1 MPRSHQPY
9 STHTVR
15 PMVAVVILLGFLGAS
30 TGELAAQKGGNKEAE
45 KFRKSSEATR
55 EELAEGKE
63 QIQDTMNIYNSL
75 MQGKAKKPQD
85 AYKKLTKSVE
95 KCDKLSASIRKK
107 VDEMKKQANTFL
119 TGWEKELE
127 TYSSES
133 FKEMSQKQLDT
144 ARARFDTMIARM
156 KEGGEAYQPFITSL
170 KDQVQF
176 LGRDLSP
183 EALSAL
189 SEAAAK
195 VNSDGDA
202 VIVVIDKI
210 LSNEVA
216 DEQEVADIEVPSEE
230 SADEMAGDEMGDD
243 DMADGSGELSGDDSP
258 DDMD

>member
-1 MPRSHQPY
+1 MPRCQQSN
-9 STHTVR
+9 TVSAPR
-15 PMVAVVILLGFLGAS
+15 IMVAIALMLGFLGAS
-30 TGELAAQKGGNKEAE
+30 TGELAAQKGGSKQAE

-95 KCDKLSASIRKK
+95 KCDKLSASIRKR
-107 VDEMKKQANTFL
+107 VEEMKKQANTFL

-183 EALSAL
+183 EALGAL

-195 VNSDGDA
+195 VNSDGEA
-202 VIVVIDKI
+202 VITLIDKI
-210 LSNEVA
+210 LSNEAA
-216 DEQEVADIEVPSEE
+216 DEQEVADIEVPAEE
-230 SADEMAGDEMGDD
+230 SADEMAGDEMADD
-243 DMADGSGELSGDDSP
+243 AMADDSGELSGEDSP
-258 DDMD
+258 DDLD

>member
-1 MPRSHQPY
+1 
-9 STHTVR
+9 V
-15 PMVAVVILLGFLGAS
+15 VAMAILLGFLGAS

-63 QIQDTMNIYNSL
+63 QIQDTLNIYNSL

-127 TYSSES
+127 AYSSES

-144 ARARFDTMIARM
+144 ARARFDTMTARM
-156 KEGGEAYQPFITSL
+156 GEGREAYQPFITSL

-176 LGRDLSP
+176 LGRDFSP

-195 VNSDGDA
+195 VNSDGEA
-202 VIVVIDKI
+202 VMALIDKI
-210 LSNEVA
+210 LSNEAA
-216 DEQEVADIEVPSEE
+216 DEEEVADIEVPSEE
-230 SADEMAGDEMGDD
+230 SADEMAGDETGDD
-243 DMADGSGELSGDDSP
+243 DMADDTGDLSGDDSP